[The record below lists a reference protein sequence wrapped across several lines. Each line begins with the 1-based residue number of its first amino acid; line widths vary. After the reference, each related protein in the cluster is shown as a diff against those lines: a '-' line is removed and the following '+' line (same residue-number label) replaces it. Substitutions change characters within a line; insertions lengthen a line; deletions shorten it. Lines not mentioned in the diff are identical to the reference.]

1 MFSFVLETKY
11 VYNNVMRI
19 LCLDVGDKK
28 IGISLSDPTH
38 CIAQGLKVYRRN
50 SIKSDMNEFKQIV
63 AEHEV
68 GEIVIGLPKDLNGSL
83 GKKAQEVMGFAEE
96 IKKAISVP
104 VTYWD
109 ERFSTNEAHRIF
121 DMAEVTHKKRRPFL
135 DVMASQIILQ
145 GYLDAQKR

>member
-1 MFSFVLETKY
+1 
-11 VYNNVMRI
+11 MRI

-28 IGISLSDPTH
+28 IGVSLSDPTH
-38 CIAQGLKVYRRN
+38 SIAQGLKVYRRK
-50 SIKSDMNEFKQIV
+50 SIKNDIDEFKQIV
-63 AEHEV
+63 VEYEIC
-68 GEIVIGLPKDLNGSL
+68 EIVVGLPKDLNGSL

-96 IKKAISVP
+96 IKKKISVP
-104 VTYWD
+104 LTYWD